1 MLRRRL
7 SEPKVIVPA
16 VIMYVV
22 YLTDVAIVIYSI
34 IKH

>member
-1 MLRRRL
+1 MRRRL
-7 SEPKVIVPA
+7 SELKVIAPA

-22 YLTDVAIVIYSI
+22 YLIVIYSI

>member
-1 MLRRRL
+1 MRRRL

-22 YLTDVAIVIYSI
+22 YVVIYAI